1 MSLPVRLVLMPFLQD
16 WDATT
21 LSFNLLLAPQTDPT
35 QPPALGLTAYDTTD
49 FNLEVRL
56 VSDLSQLP
64 LLGSAAAVTP
74 VLAKAMPEAHA
85 ICVALDAQFGIDKTV
100 GPIDGRVGAPRI
112 MKYAPP
118 AYRAVTGYG
127 GQNPNL
133 VTDDTYHCAIKSPV
147 PPGTSLKPTPP
158 VMSWGKVLA
167 QVLRQPLLAE
177 PLGLIRKF
185 SVTPSASVRD
195 DGGWLFVTLA
205 PGFAWSPLLGTAGAV
220 RHYAA
225 RIPPLGTAAR
235 PLFTPALFPV
245 GAAVATGAGWDD
257 VFREAIEY
265 DDGFAKAVYAR
276 QPHQADPIA
285 DEAGERPPEER
296 GVQLGWDDE
305 QLITWFNRQ
314 VNSAPGAVDA
324 PMGVLGYRVD
334 VRRPAGAWASLVLV
348 KSTITLGTNQTNSAF
363 DWKVEVAPNRLMGDV
378 AGRSWV
384 PSYLIAWNGRSLIGM
399 DETTCTL
406 RGVPY
411 TVPPVEGLRPT
422 IALRYGEDYE
432 FRVRFADLTGGGPVV
447 GDSPRNGGPQ
457 PNAPI
462 TFLRHVRPVG
472 VKLLTRLPLDPDP
485 SAPPASIKVA
495 RPLLG
500 FPTCLMAGG
509 SEADLLADVPTAKL
523 EQRAPG
529 LPDPDV
535 EMVEISVQVASPEP
549 GAASDF
555 VTLYTTTRAF
565 PAAADLTIDLDWID
579 VADVADLPQPVNG
592 PVALPTSREVR
603 LELTPIAT
611 ARPKYYA
618 AEDVRRGQTSSVR
631 VRKPAEDE
639 RELLAQGRG
648 SLIEAFFLQP
658 AEPMTPSL
666 VTAQAAAGFGAQASE
681 DPLGRLAAALDLDR
695 HQTTLRAKR
704 GERVLFG
711 ASAVLRHVIGP
722 DSASLTFA
730 TANEMTRLWLVAV
743 VLELKRDWTW
753 DGLDHISI
761 KRDGKEVGRIE
772 PGTGAGQEAQGDDRN
787 SSTLVFL
794 DAIDPKPAPGALPRE
809 LDASYTV
816 TPVFKSAPVQVDADL
831 SESIRLP
838 VTTPP
843 AQVPKLVSAGLALSP
858 YQRDPAYA
866 ATEERRKAVWLEFD
880 RPCDDPEDRYYARV
894 LAEAPDPVLTD
905 DVADVAELLDLP
917 LPVDPEPIRRVVPG
931 QGDDRAGQ
939 SSMQMLVP
947 TTSPVHFLLPLPPGI
962 EPDSPA
968 LFGFFTYEFR
978 IGHFGVWSTAQGFPG
993 RAQRVAG
1000 IQHAPPALV
1009 CGVTRSTSR
1018 LVISAEFADAIRD
1031 GRSVRASPPVTELW
1045 ALVYAQVHQAD
1056 DGDRRNILLDS
1067 RKLELP
1073 PRQRPSVTKRVV
1085 VDAGAAGARA
1095 QWSSTEL
1102 TSLLQQITLGPD
1114 APLSCLVVETLPGEQ
1129 PYADPLRRDLGYER
1143 FLRTSPLTAAPPI
1156 C

>member
-1 MSLPVRLVLMPFLQD
+1 MTLPVRLVLMPFLQE

-35 QPPALGLTAYDTTD
+35 QPPALGMPPYDATD
-49 FNLEVRL
+49 FDLEVRL
-56 VSDLSQLP
+56 VADLSQLP
-64 LLGSAAAVTP
+64 LLGSSSTVTP
-74 VLAKAMPEAHA
+74 VKANAMPDAHA
-85 ICVALDAQFGIDKTV
+85 ICVALDVQFGIDKTV

-118 AYRAVTGYG
+118 AYRAATGYG

-133 VTDDTYHCAIKSPV
+133 VTDDTYHCAIKAPA

-185 SVTPSASVRD
+185 NVIPSASVRD
-195 DGGWLFVTLA
+195 DGGWLFVTLV
-205 PGFAWSPLLGTAGAV
+205 PGSAWSPLLGTAGAV

-225 RIPPLGTAAR
+225 RIPPLGTEAR
-235 PLFTPALFPV
+235 ALFTPVLFPV
-245 GAAVATGAGWDD
+245 GAAVPPGAGWDD

-285 DEAGERPPEER
+285 DDAGERPPEER
-296 GVQLGWDDE
+296 GIQLGWDDE
-305 QLITWFNRQ
+305 QLISWFNRQ
-314 VNSAPGAVDA
+314 VDRAPGAVDA

-334 VRRPAGAWASLVLV
+334 VRKPAGAWASLVLV
-348 KSTITLGTNQTNSAF
+348 KSKITLGTNQSNPSF

-399 DETTCTL
+399 DEATCTL

-411 TVPPVEGLRPT
+411 TAPPVEGLLPA

-432 FRVRFADLTGGGPVV
+432 FRVRFADLTGGGPDV
-447 GDSPRNGGPQ
+447 GERLRNGGPQ
-457 PNAPI
+457 PTAPI

-472 VKLLTRLPLDPDP
+472 VKLITQLPLDPDP
-485 SAPPASIKVA
+485 SAPPDSIEVA

-500 FPTCLMAGG
+500 FPACLMAGD
-509 SEADLLADVPTAKL
+509 SEANLLADVATAKV
-523 EQRAPG
+523 ENRAPG
-529 LPDPDV
+529 LPDTDV
-535 EMVEISVQVASPEP
+535 ETVEITVQVASPEP
-549 GAASDF
+549 GALSDY
-555 VTLYTTTRAF
+555 VTVYTTTRPF
-565 PAAADLTIDLDWID
+565 PATGTLTVNFDWID
-579 VADVADLPQPVNG
+579 VAKISDLPQPATG
-592 PVALPTSREVR
+592 AVALPTSRNVR

-611 ARPKYYA
+611 ARANYYA
-618 AEDVRRGQTSSVR
+618 GDDVRRGQTRTVH
-631 VRKPAEDE
+631 VRKPAADE
-639 RELLAQGRG
+639 RALLQQGGG

-658 AEPMTPSL
+658 EEPKSPAL
-666 VTAQAAAGFGAQASE
+666 VSAQAAAGRGAEAPE
-681 DPLGRLAAALDLDR
+681 DALGRLAAALDLDR
-695 HQTTLRAKR
+695 HQTALRAKR
-704 GERVLFG
+704 GRRVMFG
-711 ASAVLRHVIGP
+711 ASPVLRHVIGP
-722 DSASLTFA
+722 DRASLTFS
-730 TANEMTRLWLVAV
+730 TANEMTRLWIVAV

-753 DGLDHISI
+753 DGLDHII
-761 KRDGKEVGRIE
+761 INRDGREVGRIE
-772 PGTGAGQEAQGDDRN
+772 PGFGAGQEAQGDDRN

-794 DAIDPKPAPGALPRE
+794 DAIGPKPAPGTFPRE
-809 LDASYTV
+809 IDANYIL
-816 TPVFKSAPVQVDADL
+816 TPVFRSTPAQVDADL

-843 AQVPKLVSAGLALSP
+843 MQVPKLVSAGIALSP
-858 YQRDPAYA
+858 YRRDPSYA
-866 ATEERRKAVWLEFD
+866 STEERRKAVWLEFD
-880 RPCDDPEDRYYARV
+880 RPCDDAEDRHYARI
-894 LAEAPDPVLTD
+894 LAEGPDPVLTD
-905 DVADVAELLDLP
+905 DVSDVPDLLDLP
-917 LPVDPEPIRRVVPG
+917 LPIDPEPIRRIVPG

-939 SSMQMLVP
+939 SSMQMLIP

-962 EPDSPA
+962 EPDSPH
-968 LFGFFTYEFR
+968 LFGFFAYEFR
-978 IGHFGVWSTAQGFPG
+978 IGHFGIWSTAQGFPG

-1000 IQHAPPALV
+1000 IQHAPPPLT
-1009 CGVTRSTSR
+1009 CGVTRSRSR
-1018 LVISAEFADAIRD
+1018 LVISADYADAIRD
-1031 GRSVRASPPVTELW
+1031 GRSVRATPPVTELW
-1045 ALVYAQVHQAD
+1045 GLVYVQVHQVD

-1067 RKLELP
+1067 RKLEFP
-1073 PRQRPSVTKRVV
+1073 PRQRPSKSKRFVT
-1085 VDAGAAGARA
+1085 DAVSTGARV
-1095 QWSSTEL
+1095 QWSSTEVS
-1102 TSLLQQITLGPD
+1102 TLLQELALGPD

-1129 PYADPLRRDLGYER
+1129 PYADPVARDLGYER